1 MRHVRV
7 ERLNAARK
15 VLVRIVQ
22 AREDGR
28 KFVPVILE
36 LERHI
41 SAETD
46 VKDVLARIL
55 NEAA

>member
-1 MRHVRV
+1 M
-7 ERLNAARK
+7 EKLKAARK

-22 AREDGR
+22 ARDDGGR
-28 KFVPVILE
+28 FLPLILE

-41 SAETD
+41 TAEAD
-46 VKDVLARIL
+46 LRDDLARIL

>member
-1 MRHVRV
+1 MDVRM
-7 ERLNAARK
+7 EKLKAARK

-22 AREDGR
+22 AREDGAN
-28 KFVPVILE
+28 FLPVILE

-41 SAETD
+41 AAEAELRDDLT
-46 VKDVLARIL
+46 RIL